1 MYWPPILGQ
10 GSLQWPAVFS
20 VIHQPGL
27 LWECWKPL
35 KTLDQMSVTEVWQ
48 RYNDGEPVFDMHG
61 NQTGIKP
68 PLRLVEQHWKAE
80 WRGGPTVGFKY
91 FIFGCSSCLF
101 RRIAKPG
108 GG

>member
-20 VIHQPGL
+20 VIHQPAL

-48 RYNDGEPVFDMHG
+48 CYNDGEPVFDVNG
-61 NQTGIKP
+61 DQTGVKP
-68 PLRLVEQHWKAE
+68 PLRLVEQHWHAD
-80 WRGGPTVGFKY
+80 WRGGPTVTP
-91 FIFGCSSCLF
+91 FISLF
-101 RRIAKPG
+101 PIILDAEP
-108 GG
+108 